1 MRVRAITAY
10 DGTAFYGFQRQGRER
25 TVQGELERALDRIGG
40 RETAVGCAGR
50 TDTGVHASGQVI
62 AFDIDWLHDMA
73 ALERALN
80 VGLPVDV
87 AVRGVAQCADEF
99 SPRYDATSRTY
110 EYTLYQARV
119 RDPMRERYAW
129 RIERAPDLAAMNVA
143 AAGLV
148 GSHDFAAFGAATTE
162 SGVTVRRMLRAQWVE
177 KTGSGP
183 DGPLSEYVLTIE
195 ANAFLYKMV
204 RRIVNAMV
212 KVGLGWI
219 PAGAVNEALASA
231 DADRIKGIAPPCGLC
246 LVEVKF

>member
-1 MRVRAITAY
+1 MRVRAIAAY

-40 RETAVGCAGR
+40 RASAVTCAGR

-62 AFDIDWLHDMA
+62 AFDIDWRHDMA

-80 VGLPVDV
+80 VGLPEDV
-87 AVRGVAQCADEF
+87 AVRGVAQCADAF
-99 SPRYDATSRTY
+99 SPRYDATSRVY

-119 RDPMRERYAW
+119 RDPLRDRYAW
-129 RIERAPDLAAMNVA
+129 HVAKALDLAVMNAA
-143 AAGLV
+143 AAGLI

-162 SGVTVRRMLRAQWVE
+162 SGITTRRMLRAEWVE
-177 KTGSGP
+177 RTGKGSEI
-183 DGPLSEYVLTIE
+183 EYVLTVE

-204 RRIVNAMV
+204 RRIVNALV
-212 KVGLGWI
+212 KAGLGRI
-219 PAGAVNEALASA
+219 TAGAVAGALESA

>member
-10 DGTAFYGFQRQGRER
+10 DGTAFYGVQRQGRER

-40 RETAVGCAGR
+40 RRTAVGCAGR

-62 AFDIDWLHDMA
+62 AFDIDWRHDMA

-80 VGLPVDV
+80 VGLPADV
-87 AVRGVAQCADEF
+87 AVRGVARSEDGF

-129 RIERAPDLAAMNVA
+129 RIERAPELAAMNAA
-143 AAGLV
+143 AAGLI
-148 GSHDFAAFGAATTE
+148 GSHDFAAFGAATSE
-162 SGVTVRRMLRAQWVE
+162 SGITVRRMLRAQWVE
-177 KTGSGP
+177 KTGSG
-183 DGPLSEYVLTIE
+183 LESEYVLTIE
-195 ANAFLYKMV
+195 ANAFLYKMA

-212 KVGLGWI
+212 RVGLGWI